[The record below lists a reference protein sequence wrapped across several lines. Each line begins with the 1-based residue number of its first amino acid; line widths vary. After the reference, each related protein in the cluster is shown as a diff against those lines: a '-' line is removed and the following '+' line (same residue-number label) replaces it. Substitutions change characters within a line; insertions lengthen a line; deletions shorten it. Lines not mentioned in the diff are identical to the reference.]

1 MVIMGSTAIGPAFVT
16 SHIFVTRHT
25 AVYVSEILLFDKSG
39 TYDTYSAVLM
49 TGPLEKNYLNTSVMV
64 PIKSLPKNRIL

>member
-1 MVIMGSTAIGPAFVT
+1 MGSTANGAAPVT
-16 SHIFVTRHT
+16 LHSSVTRHT

-49 TGPLEKNYLNTSVMV
+49 TGPLE
-64 PIKSLPKNRIL
+64 